1 MKLKQTV
8 YFSVHATE
16 PVTEDSYIYVA
27 TYPESGDGYIPL
39 GSRQLEIEVD
49 VKATTLASID
59 ALKAQLEKHRAEAA
73 VKENKITD
81 AIANLLCIEN

>member
-1 MKLKQTV
+1 MIIKQTV
-8 YFSVHATE
+8 YFCVRATE
-16 PVTEDSYIYVA
+16 PVTEESFIHVA
-27 TYPESGDGYIPL
+27 TYPDPGDGFIPL
-39 GSRQLEIEVD
+39 GSQKLEIKVD
-49 VKATTLASID
+49 VKATTLASIE